1 MTESTPTRPLVLS
14 VVGGGRGPGDETGRF
29 ALALAQRIERET
41 GLRAGVA
48 QRVESPPEPLW
59 EVLVLDAGLPT
70 AVTDADFVLLLSCD
84 ATAGE
89 ESAWR
94 DRLIDAGL
102 AWARVGTAG
111 GNGTGRFGGAG
122 SVESVDATPDTA
134 LDATAALDAAL
145 DSTAPLLRRRARPGT
160 GLFTRLARR
169 DAEHAGWRW
178 ACDSCDVPECEHA
191 LRVASRM
198 DSGAALR

>member
-1 MTESTPTRPLVLS
+1 MTEGTPTRPLVLS
-14 VVGGGRGPGDETGRF
+14 VVGGDRGSGDETSRF
-29 ALALAQRIERET
+29 AMALARRIERET

-48 QRVESPPEPLW
+48 QRVESPPGPRW

-70 AVTDADFVLLLSCD
+70 AVTEVDFVLLLSC
-84 ATAGE
+84 ATTGE

-111 GNGTGRFGGAG
+111 GNGTERFGGAR
-122 SVESVDATPDTA
+122 SVESVDETPDTA
-134 LDATAALDAAL
+134 LDAAAALDAAL
-145 DSTAPLLRRRARPGT
+145 DSTAPLLRRRARPGA